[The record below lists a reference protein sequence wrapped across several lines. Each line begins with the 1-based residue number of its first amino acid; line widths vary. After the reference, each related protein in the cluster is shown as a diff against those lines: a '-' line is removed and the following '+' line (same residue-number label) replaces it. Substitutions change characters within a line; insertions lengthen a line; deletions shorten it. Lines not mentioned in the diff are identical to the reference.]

1 MSSPVTVPPEF
12 WTTIQKYGPTGAS
25 NYNWRHRAGPAFPL
39 LAPFLQSWPEPLV
52 CAMMCPQCNRTR
64 QVTHPYEDAY
74 IMEQPDDCDS
84 CESDRTIKRDD
95 LLRTGLNIKKF
106 ATELAKALD
115 FSVFPMDARL
125 PPSSLIPL
133 GWVRS
138 SNGMTI
144 PVDLMLVQHLAAVN
158 MNALFTTLLPRVILH
173 LEMEDSLIAAI
184 QNRRFIPVH
193 LPSVINPMK
202 GGIFSALCFLP
213 DIVAGVSLPMVAHEH
228 TIKNLFDAVETIPR
242 RTAMLTTTGPKRKQ
256 RRGGDII
263 EKLFTAHDAFSVVHF
278 MDQTFT
284 LAENPAAALMFIYH
298 QMKEYGLSKVPTSS
312 IFEEVYGSDK
322 KSWPKNPR
330 MQSIFQSGDAKRL
343 WDVGFVGNDN
353 KGNFHLPALYNT

>member
-1 MSSPVTVPPEF
+1 MTVPPEF
-12 WTTIQKYGPTGAS
+12 WTTIQRCGPTGAS
-25 NYNWRHRAGPAFPL
+25 QFNWRHQAGPAYSL
-39 LAPFLQSWPEPLV
+39 LKPFLAFRPEPLV
-52 CAMMCPQCNRTR
+52 CTVLCHQCHRIRDVSN
-64 QVTHPYEDAY
+64 PYDNVY
-74 IMEQPDDCDS
+74 ILEQPEDCDS
-84 CESDRTIKRDD
+84 CVPDRTIKRED
-95 LLRTGLNIKKF
+95 LLRTSLNGQKF
-106 ATELAKALD
+106 AAELAKALD
-115 FSVFPMDARL
+115 FAAFLTEPFLHPSNLTTLGRMRSTGLSYPVVF
-125 PPSSLIPL
+125 
-133 GWVRS
+133 
-138 SNGMTI
+138 
-144 PVDLMLVQHLAAVN
+144 MLYQHLSAVN
-158 MNALFTTLLPRVILH
+158 LNALFPTFEPRVILH
-173 LEMEDSLIAAI
+173 VEMEDALIGAL
-184 QNRRFIPVH
+184 QQRNFVPLH
-193 LPSVINPMK
+193 LPSLVTPLK
-202 GGIFSALCFLP
+202 GGTFSALNSLP
-213 DIVAGVSLPMVAHEH
+213 DILRGVSLPVVAHEH

-263 EKLFTAHDAFSVVHF
+263 EKHFTAHDAFSVVHF

-343 WDVGFVGNDN
+343 WDVGFVGHDN